1 MLVKMSRYFVL
12 AVVAAAPFGCGEAE
26 PELRPRANLIAPVTE
41 EAPIVVEPSAEQPLP
56 AMTVLGGPCLAN
68 SPEDSDFRKVAEL
81 RHKALRAERAQD
93 WADAVLLTNDVVRG
107 NCSNE
112 HWWFK
117 LAEFQL
123 KTGSPADAVA
133 TLAAFG
139 ELNGNA
145 VDRRLRDAD
154 SPLHALL
161 DEEAYLSSELAG
173 TMVAQRKLL
182 DARRAA
188 AVQKLATVEQ
198 PPENYVAQGACPFEC
213 CMYGEWTAT
222 ETTTLYR
229 EPGSGDVVAAIQPGK
244 VDALGGEMRL
254 TPPPVLVRNAIADYD
269 EDVAEP
275 GSIVFL
281 LDYLGEGHGNVWVDG
296 EVKTLGWTGVQEHC
310 AAPDR
315 GCWGEVLRPKDAGEW
330 LNGVWWIQIK
340 TKDGTTGWTSQAEH
354 FDGKDGCS

>member
-1 MLVKMSRYFVL
+1 MLVKMTRYFVL
-12 AVVAAAPFGCGEAE
+12 AVVAAAVLGCGEAE
-26 PELRPRANLIAPVTE
+26 PEVRPRENLIVPVIE
-41 EAPIVVEPSAEQPLP
+41 EAPMVVEPAAEAPLP
-56 AMTVLGGPCLAN
+56 PLTVLGGPCLAN

-161 DEEAYLSSELAG
+161 EEEAYRSSALARNI
-173 TMVAQRKLL
+173 AEDRKLL
-182 DARRAA
+182 DARRAG
-188 AVQKLATVEQ
+188 AVKKLATVGR
-198 PPENYVAQGACPFEC
+198 PAENYVAQGACPFEC

-222 ETTTLYR
+222 QETKLYR
-229 EPGSGDVVAAIQPGK
+229 EPGSDEVVATIQPGK
-244 VDALGGEMRL
+244 VDALAGEMRL
-254 TPPPVLVRNAIADYD
+254 RPTPVLVRHPRADS

-281 LDYLGEGHGNVWVDG
+281 LDYQGEGHGNVWVDG
-296 EVKTLGWTGVQEHC
+296 EVKTANWSGVQEHC
-310 AAPDR
+310 STPDPS
-315 GCWGEVLRPKDAGEW
+315 CWGEVLRPENAGEW

-340 TKDGTTGWTSQAEH
+340 TKDGTTAWTSQAEH